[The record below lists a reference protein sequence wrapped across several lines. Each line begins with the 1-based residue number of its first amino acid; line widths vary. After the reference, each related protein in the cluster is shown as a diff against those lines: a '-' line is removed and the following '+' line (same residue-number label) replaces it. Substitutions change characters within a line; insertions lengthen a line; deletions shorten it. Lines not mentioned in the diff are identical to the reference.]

1 MALHAE
7 DPQRWFLAD
16 LSRRRHLVQLLCLP
30 HAGGSASSYR
40 EWLAA
45 LDEHVDV
52 VPVQLPGR
60 ENRMREPCVRDI
72 GVLVTT
78 LADAIQGAGL
88 ETIALFGHSMG
99 AVLALET
106 CAELERRG
114 IGVRHLFASGHA
126 GTRLVP
132 TDRRLAVG
140 PTASDEALVTSVDL
154 LHPLSGT
161 TLSDPEYRRMF
172 LTVLRADLELLTT
185 VTFQTGPVRAPITVL
200 MGEDDPLLRSH
211 DTAGWQ
217 RLTLASCATHT
228 LRGGHFYLDT
238 QAAELVRIVCER
250 LGSVA
255 VGSVDDRTGPAGE
268 DR

>member
-7 DPQRWFLAD
+7 HPQRWFLAD
-16 LSRRRHLVQLLCLP
+16 LSRRRHRVQLLCLP

-60 ENRMREPCVRDI
+60 ESRIREPCVRDI
-72 GVLVTT
+72 GVLVTA
-78 LADAIQGAGL
+78 LADAVQGAGL

-99 AVLALET
+99 AVLALEM
-106 CAELERRG
+106 CAELERRD
-114 IGVRHLFASGHA
+114 IGVSHLFASGHT
-126 GTRLVP
+126 GTRLMPV
-132 TDRRLAVG
+132 DGRLFVG
-140 PTASDEALVTSVDL
+140 PTASDEALLTSVDL

-161 TLSDPEYRRMF
+161 ILADPEYRRIF
-172 LTVLRADLELLTT
+172 LSVLRADLELLGT
-185 VTFQTGPVRAPITVL
+185 VTYLTGPVRAPITVL
-200 MGEDDPLLRSH
+200 VGEDDPLLRNH
-211 DTAGWQ
+211 DTRGWQ
-217 RLTLASCATHT
+217 RLTLASCVTHT

-238 QAAELVRIVCER
+238 QSPDLVRIVYER
-250 LGSVA
+250 LRSAA
-255 VGSVDDRTGPAGE
+255 VGSVDDRTSAAGK